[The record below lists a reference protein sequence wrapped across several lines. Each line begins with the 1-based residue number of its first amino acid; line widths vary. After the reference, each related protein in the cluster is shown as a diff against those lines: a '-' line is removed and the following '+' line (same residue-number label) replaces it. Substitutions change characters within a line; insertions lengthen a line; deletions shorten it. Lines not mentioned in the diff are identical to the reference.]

1 MENEELQSVDQE
13 AVEQNSVTEET
24 STTEELPETTE
35 TVVQPSNDEVIEIL
49 NQMQETQLY
58 SFGVQFLIFGLMFFV
73 LFFTGMKAGKD

>member
-1 MENEELQSVDQE
+1 MENEELQSIDQE

-24 STTEELPETTE
+24 STTEEVTETTE
-35 TVVQPSNDEVIEIL
+35 TVQTSNDEVLEIL

-73 LFFTGMKAGKD
+73 LFFTAMKAGKD